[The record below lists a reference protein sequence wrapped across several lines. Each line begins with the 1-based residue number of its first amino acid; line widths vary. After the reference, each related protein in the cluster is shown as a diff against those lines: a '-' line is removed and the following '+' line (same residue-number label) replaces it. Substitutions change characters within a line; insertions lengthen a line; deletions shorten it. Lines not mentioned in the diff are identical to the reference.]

1 MAVALS
7 RSFVP
12 ADSGGAMP
20 DSHRLPV
27 TETAF
32 VGSVLLVLRKDER
45 DSKDQKDATT
55 DNFLSIALALVH
67 PAKIDLLEA
76 EALKQFHGRLI
87 PLDGLHLHQSKIL
100 FLQVAEQIDHQEF
113 SQALA

>member
-27 TETAF
+27 TETAL
-32 VGSVLLVLRKDER
+32 VGSVLLVPSVLLVLRKDER

-67 PAKIDLLEA
+67 PAEIDLLEA
-76 EALKQFHGRLI
+76 EALKQFHGRLVA
-87 PLDGLHLHQSKIL
+87 LNGQYDHAHDGSIH
-100 FLQVAEQIDHQEF
+100 ARRRE
-113 SQALA
+113 